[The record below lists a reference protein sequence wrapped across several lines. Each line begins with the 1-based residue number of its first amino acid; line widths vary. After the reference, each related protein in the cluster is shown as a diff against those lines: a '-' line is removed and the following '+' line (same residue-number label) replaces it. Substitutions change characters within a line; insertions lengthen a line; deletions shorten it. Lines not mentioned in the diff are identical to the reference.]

1 MENVQKLELIKK
13 SINSANIFDTFGK
26 KAKKQKIEYYS
37 NRINDLNRLSIEQIE
52 KHNFNTEII
61 NFAYEL
67 RKLNLVDKK
76 LYKNIVSIEVH
87 KYAPELNKV
96 LFNNNI
102 GIKCN
107 NVTNIEDALTFIVK
121 NLGME
126 QIENLIKETTKK

>member
-13 SINSANIFDTFGK
+13 SINSANVFDTFGK

-37 NRINDLNRLSIEQIE
+37 NRINDLNSLSIEQIK

-67 RKLNLVDKK
+67 KKLNLVDKK
-76 LYKNIVSIEVH
+76 LYKNIIGIEVH

-102 GIKCN
+102 EIKCN
-107 NVTNIEDALTFIVK
+107 NVTNLDSAIKYIVQ
-121 NLGME
+121 NLSLE

>member
-1 MENVQKLELIKK
+1 MENVKKLELIKK
-13 SINSANIFDTFGK
+13 SINSANVFDTFGK

-37 NRINDLNRLSIEQIE
+37 KRINDLNRLSIEQIE

-67 RKLNLVDKK
+67 RKFNLVDKK
-76 LYKNIVSIEVH
+76 LYKNIVSIEGH

-102 GIKCN
+102 EIKCN
-107 NVTNIEDALTFIVK
+107 NVTNITDALTFIVK
-121 NLGME
+121 NLSME